1 MKIERRQFLGR
12 TVTGSA
18 GAMVAGGMPSS
29 SAVAAPAKPVSQDPT
44 ALVPLGKHL
53 KVSRIGMGFG
63 MKAGNRQSNLTR
75 RGRKHADDMI
85 RYAYDQ
91 GVRLFDNADLYGSHQ
106 YVARALADKPRESY
120 ALTSKVWFHP
130 GGIPKEDVTDADVAV
145 KRFLKECNTDYLDLV
160 QIHCMTRR
168 DWTTQ
173 MRKQMDLLAG
183 LKEQGLIRAH
193 GVTCHAIPAIETA
206 AEDPWVDVV
215 HVRINPFGAKMDKS
229 PEELM
234 PVLEK
239 VSAAGRGVI
248 GMKLIGEGTFA
259 DDRDKREESIRF
271 VMGTRLVDVMVVGFE
286 VPAEIDELKD
296 LVSRNLVAM
305 S

>member
-12 TVTGSA
+12 AVTGSA
-18 GAMVAGGMPSS
+18 GAMVAGTVPAS
-29 SAVAAPAKPVSQDPT
+29 SAAAAPAKPVSLDPT
-44 ALVPLGKHL
+44 AVVPLGKHL

-63 MKAGNRQSNLTR
+63 MKARDRQSNLTR
-75 RGRKHADDMI
+75 RGRKHAEDTI

-91 GVRLFDNADLYGSHQ
+91 GVRFFDNADLYGSHQ

-120 ALTSKVWFHP
+120 ALASKVWLHP
-130 GGIPKEDVTDADVAV
+130 GGIPEEDRGDADVAV

-168 DWTTQ
+168 DWTTE
-173 MRKQMDLLAG
+173 MGKQMDLLAG
-183 LKEQGLIRAH
+183 LKERGLIRAH
-193 GVTCHAIPAIETA
+193 GVTCHAIPAIEA
-206 AEDPWVDVV
+206 AAGEPWVDVV
-215 HVRINPFGAKMDKS
+215 HVRINPFGTKMDKP
-229 PEELM
+229 PEELL

-248 GMKLIGEGTFA
+248 GMKLIGEGAFA

-271 VMGTRLVDVMVVGFE
+271 VMGTGLVDVMVVGFE

-296 LVSRNLVAM
+296 LVRRNLVAM
-305 S
+305 A

>member
-12 TVTGSA
+12 AVTGSA
-18 GAMVAGGMPSS
+18 GAMVAGTVPAS
-29 SAVAAPAKPVSQDPT
+29 SAAAAPAKPVSLDPT
-44 ALVPLGKHL
+44 AMVPLGEHL

-63 MKAGNRQSNLTR
+63 MKAWDRQSNLTK
-75 RGRKHADDMI
+75 RGRKHAEDTI

-91 GVRLFDNADLYGSHQ
+91 GVRFFDNADIYGSHQ
-106 YVARALADKPRESY
+106 YLARALADKPRESY
-120 ALTSKVWFHP
+120 AVASKIWFHP
-130 GGIPKEDVTDADVAV
+130 RGIPEEDRGDADVVV

-168 DWTTQ
+168 DWTTE

-183 LKEQGLIRAH
+183 LKERGLIRAH
-193 GVTCHAIPAIETA
+193 GVSCHAIPAIEAAA
-206 AEDPWVDVV
+206 AEPWVDVV
-215 HVRINPFGAKMDKS
+215 HVRINPFGIKMDK
-229 PEELM
+229 PAEKLL

-248 GMKLIGEGTFA
+248 GMKLIGEGAFA

-271 VMGTRLVDVMVVGFE
+271 VMGTRFVDVMVVGFE

-296 LVSRNLVAM
+296 LVRRNLVAM
-305 S
+305 G

>member
-12 TVTGSA
+12 AVTGSA
-18 GAMVAGGMPSS
+18 GAIVAG
-29 SAVAAPAKPVSQDPT
+29 SASAAPAKPISLDPT
-44 ALVPLGKHL
+44 AMVPLGKDL

-63 MKAGNRQSNLTR
+63 MKASQRQSNLTR
-75 RGRKHADDMI
+75 RGRKHAEDTI

-130 GGIPKEDVTDADVAV
+130 RGIPEEDKADADVAV

-160 QIHCMTRR
+160 QIHCMSRR
-168 DWTTQ
+168 DWTTE
-173 MRKQMDLLAG
+173 MRKQMDLMAG

-193 GVTCHAIPAIETA
+193 GVTCHAIPAIEA
-206 AEDPWVDVV
+206 AAVEPWVDVV
-215 HVRINPFGAKMDKS
+215 HVRINHLGTKMDKP
-229 PEELM
+229 PEELLA
-234 PVLEK
+234 VLEK
-239 VSAAGRGVI
+239 VSAAGQGVI
-248 GMKLIGEGTFA
+248 GMKLIGEGVFGA
-259 DDRDKREESIRF
+259 DREKREESIRF
-271 VMGTRLVDVMVVGFE
+271 VMGTGLVDAIVVGFE

-296 LVSRNLVAM
+296 LVRRNLVEM
-305 S
+305 